1 MEQFRNNLFS
11 DLRLVILPAGEDH
24 PDDAG
29 LQEAVTMNENLRTET
44 GYVFQP
50 RDLIRIAARHAAG
63 QIYTEIKAMIPK
75 VKAAPMYPDFP
86 SQVMAMDEAVFR
98 FHQMVHYF
106 STYGLEDLF
115 GIEVREG
122 WLPDSTETPKT
133 ETDKTLLDAKV
144 LSLAEEDGLYRRVYE
159 QLLMRRERMTIPE
172 KELVEELFPIKMEKP
187 DPTSKKF

>member
-159 QLLMRRERMTIPE
+159 QLLMRRERMTAPAYS
-172 KELVEELFPIKMEKP
+172 LAAVASAAPATP
-187 DPTSKKF
+187 Q

>member
-1 MEQFRNNLFS
+1 M
-11 DLRLVILPAGEDH
+11 V
-24 PDDAG
+24 
-29 LQEAVTMNENLRTET
+29 
-44 GYVFQP
+44 
-50 RDLIRIAARHAAG
+50 RDTSVACQAESP
-63 QIYTEIKAMIPK
+63 YFMAMIPK

-172 KELVEELFPIKMEKP
+172 KELVEECVRHADDSFLDVKAAFKENLIPVFRIIMEQAKGP
-187 DPTSKKF
+187 RRISMLKRGGTTSTGRMPARTRLSAVSSVE